1 MAEYTYS
8 IELEPQ
14 YRDLDPNGHVN
25 QAVYS
30 SYCEQARTKYWEEV
44 IGQRHDLA
52 EVALV
57 RSEMEFSA
65 EIQLGETV
73 TVSQRIDELG
83 ETSIPIS
90 YELRTNGE
98 TTATSSVV
106 LLSYDRENR
115 APAPIPDQWRDAI
128 VGYEG
133 HDAATSEE

>member
-1 MAEYTYS
+1 MSEYTYS

-30 SYCEQARTKYWEEV
+30 SYCEQARAEYWEEV

-57 RSEMEFSA
+57 KLELEYSA
-65 EIQLGETV
+65 EITLGETV
-73 TVSQRIDELG
+73 TVLQRIDELG
-83 ETSIPIS
+83 DSSVPFA
-90 YELRTNGE
+90 YELRTDGE
-98 TTATSSVV
+98 TAATGSVV

-115 APAPIPDQWRDAI
+115 EPAPIPDRWREAI
-128 VGYEG
+128 VEYEG
-133 HDAATSEE
+133 HETGE

>member
-1 MAEYTYS
+1 MTDFSYS
-8 IELEPQ
+8 IEIEPQ

-30 SYCEQARTKYWEEV
+30 SYCEQARTKYWETV

-57 RSEMEFSA
+57 YSEIEFNS
-65 EIQLGETV
+65 EIRISDTV
-73 TVSQRIDELG
+73 TVYQRIEELG

-90 YELRTNGE
+90 YELRSNGKVA
-98 TTATSSVV
+98 ATCTVV
-106 LLSYDRENR
+106 LLSYDREKR

-128 VGYEG
+128 VEYEG
-133 HDAATSEE
+133 HGESADR